1 MTTEVP
7 NEKCKNFDNCKNF
20 INNENEVEC
29 DSCKLDNLI
38 DSQEETDCVYV
49 QDDDL
54 ITCPD
59 CNNVWDGNAQC
70 QCLDYK

>member
-38 DSQEETDCVYV
+38 ENLESIIESQNIEINKLKDVSHHN
-49 QDDDL
+49 Q
-54 ITCPD
+54 
-59 CNNVWDGNAQC
+59 
-70 QCLDYK
+70 